1 MCGISGTIVNK
12 QYNSGVKINPE
23 ELSILIQN
31 IKNGKAD
38 IDQLLEKTWEYKS
51 NVNFIRY
58 VNSKAERDSVT
69 NIANKILD
77 LANHY
82 LSSSKKIDKRSSPQL
97 FVKKYEEYEKLLDC
111 HWFLSHEVKNWYNDI
126 EKYLFR
132 LK

>member
-12 QYNSGVKINPE
+12 QYNSGVKVNPE

-97 FVKKYEEYEKLLDC
+97 FVKKYEEYEKLISDHLPVL
-111 HWFLSHEVKNWYNDI
+111 LS
-126 EKYLFR
+126 F
-132 LK
+132 